1 MREVSAVNKGGMIPL
16 HSLHGLDFN
25 FLMGFSLG
33 LGPMYLSVLGFIYFM
48 LNSLTSFLL
57 GHHGV
62 PWVVRS

>member
-1 MREVSAVNKGGMIPL
+1 VVNRGGMIPL
-16 HSLHGLDFN
+16 HSLHGLDLN

-33 LGPMYLSVLGFIYFM
+33 LWPMYLFVLGFIYFM

-57 GHHGV
+57 GYRGV